1 MVQKYLP
8 TATLLAGVKAEE
20 LHQGHFNANQY
31 NYLEGSVQVP
41 AFTKP
46 VLLIGR
52 ENMNRA
58 VNGDVVVIEV
68 FDKKEWKAPA
78 DEVVDQDGKRV
89 LIFLLRIHV
98 SGTSI
103 ATLKND
109 DAEDSGEEGE
119 EENDEVLVK
128 ESRHIQSEKRTSE
141 KQPTARIVGIIKRN
155 WRAYVILRFIKHDC
169 TFKKLFLVTYV
180 ISIALHSLHR
190 ILHLFPNK
198 PSLQHLFQGSF
209 LASDYAPAKHPP
221 LSVRKSLSPSIDGMS
236 PHDILRATLCV
247 H

>member
-1 MVQKYLP
+1 MIQKYLP
-8 TATLLAGVKAEE
+8 TATLLAGVKAGE

-155 WRAYVILRFIKHDC
+155 WRAYVILRFMKHDC
-169 TFKKLFLVTYV
+169 TLKKLFLVTYV
-180 ISIALHSLHR
+180 I
-190 ILHLFPNK
+190 
-198 PSLQHLFQGSF
+198 
-209 LASDYAPAKHPP
+209 
-221 LSVRKSLSPSIDGMS
+221 
-236 PHDILRATLCV
+236 
-247 H
+247 